1 MSEKREKF
9 YTVSARLV
17 FSSIMVVLIVAIV
30 LGTSSLINK
39 GPILPL
45 FGVIGAG
52 EVPAHGIGTSNA
64 PTGNTGQVV
73 SPTVVEATCSPTNTT
88 FACLYPYFNYSTG
101 IFTVAIKQDSGYNWT
116 SVTVLFVPTGAQ
128 YSNGIPVLSW
138 APPRAVNV
146 TGGLLN
152 GVTKYINIPIG
163 SGPVS
168 VGTNITGTIWAKY
181 QVTLASTSHYANMSS
196 AVIVVKR

>member
-17 FSSIMVVLIVAIV
+17 FSSIMVVLVVAIV
-30 LGTSSLINK
+30 LGGSSLINH

-52 EVPAHGIGTSNA
+52 ETPLSITTTTISPARVVA
-64 PTGNTGQVV
+64 PII
-73 SPTVVEATCSPTNTT
+73 VEATCAPTNTS
-88 FACLYPYFNYSTG
+88 FECLYPYFNYSTG
-101 IFTVAIKQDSGYNWT
+101 VFTVAISQKSGYNWT
-116 SVTVLFVPTGAQ
+116 SVTVLFVPAGAQ
-128 YSNGIPVLSW
+128 YSNGVPVLSW

-152 GVTKYINIPIG
+152 GTTKYVNIPIG

-168 VGTNITGTIWAKY
+168 VGTNLTGTIWAKY
-181 QVTLASTSHYANMSS
+181 QVTLASTPHYVNMSS
-196 AVIVVKR
+196 AVITVKR